1 CALRSEVAG
10 RRRRRRTL
18 ARRGRVVRRAGG
30 AHRRRSRQARDLSAR
45 PALSL
50 LALAEQQQFRHLG
63 ARPRRHPVRF
73 ALEGDRPKVAKLS
86 IRDATRA
93 DARAIAEIHVA
104 AWRAA
109 YRGLIPDDYLA
120 SLSVEKRTGFW
131 ETIIGRAGPAKLAL
145 ADLDGEMAGFC
156 LFGPTRD
163 EAPSDIAEIYSL
175 NIHPDRWR
183 LGAGR
188 L

>member
-1 CALRSEVAG
+1 MADEERRRHQHRSCALRSEVAG

-18 ARRGRVVRRAGG
+18 ARRGRVVRRASG
-30 AHRRRSRQARDLSAR
+30 AHCRGARDTRNLSAP

-50 LALAEQQQFRHLG
+50 LARAEQQQFRRLG
-63 ARPRRHPVRF
+63 ARPCRHPVRF

-120 SLSVEKRTGFW
+120 SLSVEKRTAFW
-131 ETIIGRAGPAKLAL
+131 ETIIGRPGPRKLAL
-145 ADLDGEMAGFC
+145 AELDAEMAGF
-156 LFGPTRD
+156 
-163 EAPSDIAEIYSL
+163 
-175 NIHPDRWR
+175 
-183 LGAGR
+183 
-188 L
+188 